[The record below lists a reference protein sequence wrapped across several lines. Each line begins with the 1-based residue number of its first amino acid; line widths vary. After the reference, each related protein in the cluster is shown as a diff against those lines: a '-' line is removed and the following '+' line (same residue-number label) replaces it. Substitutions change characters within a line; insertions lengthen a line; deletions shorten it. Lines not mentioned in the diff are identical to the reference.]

1 MICKEREYNQQRK
14 RTRPNRK
21 CRKCIRANAQ
31 KVKKDAQLKNRV
43 TSHVKMKQSEFI
55 KLGKAYFWHFDWIDP
70 FTGNIQDS
78 ILIKIFKILIK
89 LAPHFRFTI

>member
-31 KVKKDAQLKNRV
+31 KVKKDTQLKNRV

-70 FTGNIQDS
+70 FTGYIQDS
-78 ILIKIFKILIK
+78 NFLNNLVGPT
-89 LAPHFRFTI
+89 L